1 MSEYETTPCLVINLF
16 SCTAKGSVAPFC
28 AKIRY
33 KICND
38 HRGDSQLPDTCVF
51 LDCLLDIAY
60 IADNSMDFSAVSRV
74 NRRKFAYQE
83 VVGHGYDWLYTKPRW
98 ETHHITWRKSRY
110 LFEVGGIR
118 KKWIRMVREN

>member
-1 MSEYETTPCLVINLF
+1 MSEYEPTSCLVINLF

-38 HRGDSQLPDTCVF
+38 HRGDNQLPDTCVF

-60 IADNSMDFSAVSRV
+60 IADNSMDFSSVSRV
-74 NRRKFAYQE
+74 NRWKFAYQTFDGQTASGKYISG
-83 VVGHGYDWLYTKPRW
+83 VT
-98 ETHHITWRKSRY
+98 
-110 LFEVGGIR
+110 IR
-118 KKWIRMVREN
+118 DFQSKAERNFDNISGF